1 MIYKWEEA
9 SRQFLEKQRIMTV
22 GAYDWTHFAVDGF
35 HFLVVANAF
44 NGLSTLIDSALYFF
58 QEGNFVQFQ
67 TMEVTV

>member
-67 TMEVTV
+67 TMEVIV